1 MSTLVRF
8 PIFLTWAW
16 SSQTILKSHKI
27 YLKMLISPILAKL
40 HRVASWMIYTSI
52 QQYLNQTRWGFYGQ
66 GQTFK
71 NLYFNLKNFYF
82 NPFKPMEF
90 PIFIN
95 WTSLFPF
102 WGLLGCIFHFYQYYN
117 RSFCKQTVET
127 LIRRHILWHLIWVC
141 TVCLCSTKRTLGLYG
156 LIVLIRIQNSTAEI
170 ELSMNF
176 FISQMDSCL
185 FIFSILQT
193 LRSLVA
199 MNENLKK
206 QEQEFKAHCKEE
218 MSRLKANIEKLKSE
232 TDSEMSEDQV
242 SFISKLFDESF
253 NCKYF

>member
-1 MSTLVRF
+1 
-8 PIFLTWAW
+8 
-16 SSQTILKSHKI
+16 
-27 YLKMLISPILAKL
+27 
-40 HRVASWMIYTSI
+40 
-52 QQYLNQTRWGFYGQ
+52 
-66 GQTFK
+66 
-71 NLYFNLKNFYF
+71 
-82 NPFKPMEF
+82 
-90 PIFIN
+90 
-95 WTSLFPF
+95 
-102 WGLLGCIFHFYQYYN
+102 
-117 RSFCKQTVET
+117 
-127 LIRRHILWHLIWVC
+127 
-141 TVCLCSTKRTLGLYG
+141 
-156 LIVLIRIQNSTAEI
+156 
-170 ELSMNF
+170 MNF